1 MTETRSETGDE
12 AVVSD
17 TADSDIVAQP
27 SRRLEIVAAAVALL
41 FMAVYLVLVL
51 QIDLR
56 RETGAGQID
65 ARSWPTML
73 GVLGVV
79 IAAWRLVYAF
89 VRPPADRDDLERL
102 QKGGMRRLISTIAL
116 TVVYL
121 ALWQVRSIVAFG
133 YNIELFVFITPFFL
147 FALLYVYGARSWKTF
162 VLFPVITT
170 AFIYVLFGML
180 LRIPL

>member
-1 MTETRSETGDE
+1 VTEIRSETDGDD
-12 AVVSD
+12 VVSD
-17 TADSDIVAQP
+17 PVESDIVAQP
-27 SRRLEIVAAAVALL
+27 SRTLEIVAAAIALV
-41 FMAVYLVLVL
+41 FMTVYLVLVL

-79 IAAWRLVYAF
+79 IAAWRLIYAV
-89 VRPPADRDDLERL
+89 VRPPAERDDLEKL
-102 QKGGMRRLISTIAL
+102 QKGGMRRLVSTIVL
-116 TVVYL
+116 TVIYL
-121 ALWQVRSIVAFG
+121 ALWQVRSVVAFG
-133 YNIELFVFITPFFL
+133 YNIELFVFITPVFL
-147 FALLYVYGARSWKTF
+147 FGLLYVYGARSWKTF